1 MKITTVTGIN
11 RPIYSNSIERALKK
25 DRNANGANG
34 TRSFNQALALYLT
47 LYLCALWLCPPRYTP
62 IFLDRWI
69 SFLFD
74 EIFMKLKINNNMRSG
89 PMAMPLTPYLPL

>member
-25 DRNANGANG
+25 DRNANG
-34 TRSFNQALALYLT
+34 TRSFNQALALSSDS
-47 LYLCALWLCPPRYTP
+47 LYLCALWLCRAAIHTDL
-62 IFLDRWI
+62 FRSI

-89 PMAMPLTPYLPL
+89 PMPLTPYLPL